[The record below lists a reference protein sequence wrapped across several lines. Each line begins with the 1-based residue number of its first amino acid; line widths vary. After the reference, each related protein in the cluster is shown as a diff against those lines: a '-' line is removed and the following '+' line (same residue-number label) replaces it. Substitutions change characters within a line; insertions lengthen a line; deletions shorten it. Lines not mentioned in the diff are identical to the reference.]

1 MYNIT
6 SQSGNT
12 SAYVVSLVAD
22 YETDIPNLPT
32 DTYAPGSDCFVI
44 ETSNV
49 YMLSNAKQWEQI
61 G

>member
-22 YETDIPNLPT
+22 YEADIPTLPT
-32 DTYAPGSDCFVI
+32 DAYAPGSDCFVL

-49 YMLSNAKQWEQI
+49 YMLSNTKEWQQI